1 MFAHELGVQYAFS
14 PVLNLMSADSRDY
27 AGNPALKLPVLTTDD
42 DAAWYGTLHI
52 CRELA
57 RRSQLQRVIVW
68 PEELTQPMTSNAQE
82 LVLHGMS
89 AEVGLIMGS
98 VGSTAEPGP
107 YALKSAAG
115 LSGTLAWLDRHWS
128 IVLDGLPPERDLSYL
143 EVCAFCLVTHLEFR
157 QVLDV
162 TQYSNLARFV
172 ESFGKRDCALATPFR
187 YDAA

>member
-14 PVLNLMSADSRDY
+14 PVLDLMSADSRDY
-27 AGNPALKLPVLTTDD
+27 SGNPALKLPVLTTDD
-42 DAAWYGTLHI
+42 DAVWYGTLHI

-68 PEELTQPMTSNAQE
+68 PEQLIQPMTCNAQE

-98 VGSTAEPGP
+98 VGNTGEPSP
-107 YALKSAAG
+107 YTVKSAAS
-115 LSGTLAWLDRHWS
+115 LHGTLAWLDQHWS
-128 IVLDGLPPERDLSYL
+128 TVIDALPPERDCSYL
-143 EVCAFCLVTHLEFR
+143 EVTAFCLVTHLEFR

-162 TQYSNLARFV
+162 APYTRLAHFV
-172 ESFGKRDCALATPFR
+172 EAFGKRDCALATPYR
-187 YDAA
+187 YDS